1 MKLVFTAPALAD
13 LNDVL
18 SYTAERYPGSLAAL
32 RTRIDAVLEHIRT
45 YPKTGRVLDKAP
57 GVRVVPLLRF
67 PFRIFY
73 RENAARIEVLH
84 IHHTARKSPF

>member
-13 LNDVL
+13 LDDIL
-18 SYTAERYPGSLAAL
+18 AHTTERYPGSLPAL
-32 RTRIDAVLEHIRT
+32 RTRIDAVLEHIRA
-45 YPKTGRVLDKAP
+45 YPKSGRVLDNAP

-73 RENAARIEVLH
+73 RESADRIEVVH